1 MPNIEVRNESFYYE
15 KRGKGEALFFISGM
29 GGDHRDWKLQ
39 LPSHARHFTCYTF
52 DCRGAGRSAVTA
64 QGKSADTYTAEL
76 LADDL
81 AGIMDALGIGKAH
94 ILGSSMGGVI
104 AQAFALRHP
113 ARLLSLS
120 LHSTFARLTGKMRA
134 QFETEL
140 YLLERLEVEDVLRS
154 LAPLI
159 WAERTLTE
167 RRYIIEKFRNDR
179 RSAGIAVDKE
189 VYGLQVRLVLKVDYL
204 SRLGSIKV
212 PVLVTTGLDDG
223 LVPPEESHLIHEAIP
238 GSWLKVFRDCGHA
251 VTVENPRGFNTVS
264 LRFLRAQEGKA
275 L

>member
-1 MPNIEVRNESFYYE
+1 MPNIEVRNETFYYE
-15 KRGKGEALFFISGM
+15 KRGIGEALFFISGM
-29 GGDHRDWKLQ
+29 GGDHRDWRWQ

-52 DCRGAGRSAVTA
+52 DCRGAGISAAAALGQT
-64 QGKSADTYTAEL
+64 ADTYTAEL

-94 ILGSSMGGVI
+94 ILGGSMGGVV

-113 ARLLSLS
+113 ERLLSLS
-120 LHSTFARLTGKMRA
+120 LHSTFARVTGKMRA

-140 YLLERLEVEDVLRS
+140 YLLKKLEVGDVLMS

-167 RRYIIEKFRNDR
+167 RLYIIDKFRADR
-179 RSAGIAVDKE
+179 RSGGIAVDKK
-189 VYGLQVRLVLKVDYL
+189 VYELQGRLVLKVDYL

-223 LVPPEESHLIHEAIP
+223 LVPPVESRLIHEAIP
-238 GSWLKVFRDCGHA
+238 GSRLKVFAGCGHA

-264 LRFLRAQEGKA
+264 LKFLKAQEGRA
-275 L
+275 R

>member
-1 MPNIEVRNESFYYE
+1 MPNIEVRNETFYYE
-15 KRGKGEALFFISGM
+15 KRGKGEALFFVSGM
-29 GGDHRDWKLQ
+29 GGDHNDWRWQ

-52 DCRGAGRSAVTA
+52 DCRGAG
-64 QGKSADTYTAEL
+64 KSAAAARGQTVDTYTAEL

-81 AGIMDALGIGKAH
+81 AGIMDALGVEKAH
-94 ILGSSMGGVI
+94 VLGGSMGGVV

-113 ARLLSLS
+113 ERFLSLS
-120 LHSTFARLTGKMRA
+120 LHSTFARVTGKMRA

-140 YLLERLEVEDVLRS
+140 YLLGKLEVGEVLMS

-167 RRYIIEKFRNDR
+167 RRYIIEKFRSDR
-179 RSAGIAVDKE
+179 RSAGIAVDRG
-189 VYGLQVRLVLKVDYL
+189 VYGLQARLALGVDHL
-204 SRLGSIKV
+204 SELGRIRG

-223 LVPPEESHLIHEAIP
+223 LVPPEESRLIHRAIP
-238 GSWLKVFRDCGHA
+238 GSVLRVFPDCGHA

-264 LRFLRAQEGKA
+264 LRFLMKQRGRAS
-275 L
+275 